1 MEFKD
6 ILNYIDENK
15 NEYFKNLIV
24 SNRKKLKEKREKQL
38 QEENKCTQ

>member
-6 ILNYIDENK
+6 ILKYIDENK

-24 SNRKKLKEKREKQL
+24 SNRKKLKEKQL

>member
-1 MEFKD
+1 MNFEN
-6 ILNYIDENK
+6 ILKYIDENK

-24 SNRKKLKEKREKQL
+24 SNRKKLKEKQL

>member
-6 ILNYIDENK
+6 ILKYIDENK

-24 SNRKKLKEKREKQL
+24 NNRKKLKEKQL